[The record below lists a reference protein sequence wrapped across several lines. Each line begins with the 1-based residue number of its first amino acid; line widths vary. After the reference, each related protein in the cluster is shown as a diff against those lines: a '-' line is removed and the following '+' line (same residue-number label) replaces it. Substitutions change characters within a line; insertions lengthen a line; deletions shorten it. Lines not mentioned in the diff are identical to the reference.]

1 MMPGGSLQRGF
12 LNPWPWL
19 LALVL
24 IIGGFLSG
32 YRIGVKAT
40 KGEYEAAAS
49 KAMTA
54 MIERHNELAKAD
66 TAAAVKAETARQAQR
81 ANQQEKRHALE
92 MEAAS
97 NHRPECS
104 WSDLERGLLND
115 LVDSANGRAPAAGR
129 VPDGVRQ
136 PAAPHGIDGSGGQGL
151 GGKRSF
157 RFWRMS
163 EPAR

>member
-12 LNPWPWL
+12 LSPWPWL
-19 LALVL
+19 LALLLV
-24 IIGGFLSG
+24 IGGCLSG
-32 YRIGVKAT
+32 YRIGAKAT
-40 KGEYEAAAS
+40 AGEYEKAAG

-92 MEAAS
+92 LEAER
-97 NHRPECS
+97 NHRPECA
-104 WSDLERGLLND
+104 WTDGERGLLND
-115 LVDSANGRAPAAGR
+115 LVDSANGKTPAAGG
-129 VPDGVRQ
+129 VPDGVR
-136 PAAPHGIDGSGGQGL
+136 PLAAPPGGDGSGGQGL
-151 GGKRSF
+151 GGKRGL

-163 EPAR
+163 QPAR

>member
-12 LNPWPWL
+12 LSPWPWL

-49 KAMTA
+49 KAMKA

-66 TAAAVKAETARQAQR
+66 TEAAVKAEKQRQDRRVTQL
-81 ANQQEKRHALE
+81 EKRHALE
-92 MEAAS
+92 LEAAR

-104 WSDLERGLLND
+104 WSELERGLLND
-115 LVDSANGRAPAAGR
+115 LIDSANGQADAASGMR
-129 VPDGVRQ
+129 NGVRQ

>member
-1 MMPGGSLQRGF
+1 M

-19 LALVL
+19 LALLLV
-24 IIGGFLSG
+24 IGGFLSG
-32 YRIGVKAT
+32 YRIGAKAT
-40 KGEYEAAAS
+40 AGKYEKAAND
-49 KAMTA
+49 AMTA
-54 MIERHNELAKAD
+54 MIARHNETAKAD
-66 TAAAVKAETARQAQR
+66 RDAAVKAEQARQQAR
-81 ANQQEKRHALE
+81 LNHLEKRHDLE